1 MQRMQMF
8 RRSYSRVRVLVKGVF
23 KLIMLLARKEKKK
36 LVLSQFLRHAGSA
49 KIRSCSVLRL
59 VADEQVVQVV
69 LA

>member
-49 KIRSCSVLRL
+49 KIRSDVLRL